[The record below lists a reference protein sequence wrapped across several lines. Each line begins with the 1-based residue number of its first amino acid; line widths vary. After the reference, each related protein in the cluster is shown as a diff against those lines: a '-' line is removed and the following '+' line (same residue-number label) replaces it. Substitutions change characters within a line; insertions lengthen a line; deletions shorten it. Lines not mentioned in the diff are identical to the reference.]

1 MRIGDTVQYI
11 GQNSF
16 WRQVNLKTIEFVTDE
31 DDWIG
36 TWNANTLL
44 QQFFGKATAIEGKN
58 DEASL
63 ERLPN
68 SQIPNSVFT
77 VSVELPAPT
86 TLKLVRRN
94 NQ

>member
-31 DDWIG
+31 ENWIE

-44 QQFFGKATAIEGKN
+44 QQFFGKAAAIEGKN

-63 ERLPN
+63 ARLPY
-68 SQIPNSVFT
+68 SQISSSVFS

-86 TLKLVRRN
+86 TLKLIRRTN
-94 NQ
+94 P